1 MNNNYFYL
9 ELDTTGPDISI
20 YAPYDEME
28 GAILYFSI
36 VASSPVNPGVYICYI
51 ENPQGVQ
58 TPISLALLPDGMTY
72 TASFHLPLS
81 VTGVFT
87 IYAQVVDDVNNPSP
101 LVSHSVLI
109 RARSLCVCDI
119 ALEQC
124 RNTIDVCSQNTIIV
138 IKERKQILEIEES
151 RSSLCVQEKKS
162 LLSLERSE

>member
-1 MNNNYFYL
+1 MHTNYFYL
-9 ELDTTGPDISI
+9 ELDTTGPDVTI

-28 GAILYFSI
+28 GATLYFT
-36 VASSPVNPGVYICYI
+36 VEASSTVNPGVYICYI
-51 ENPQGVQ
+51 ENPQGIQ
-58 TPISLALLPDGMTY
+58 TSIPLALLPDKMTY
-72 TASFHLPLS
+72 MASFQLPLGT
-81 VTGVFT
+81 TGIYT
-87 IYAQVVDDVNNPSP
+87 LYAQVVDDVNNPSS

-109 RARSLCVCDI
+109 RAHSLCVCDI

-138 IKERKQILEIEES
+138 IKEGKQILEIEES